1 MLGKIVRP
9 IKQFLLFKQWMV
21 SYKHAQAWT
30 HMFIYSLQN
39 LSNPE
44 ILAHPTFYL
53 KTPQKLNES
62 LGSPYIAYSGLKL
75 LSLPVSAHSVMEFW
89 TCTIDRPYYKFN
101 PLIIQVTTLDIVAR
115 ASVCSTRE
123 TDRRFIIS
131 SKRKT

>member
-1 MLGKIVRP
+1 
-9 IKQFLLFKQWMV
+9 MV

-75 LSLPVSAHSVMEFW
+75 LSLPVSARSVMEFW

-115 ASVCSTRE
+115 ASVCSTQE
-123 TDRRFIIS
+123 TDRSFIIS

>member
-1 MLGKIVRP
+1 
-9 IKQFLLFKQWMV
+9 MV

-62 LGSPYIAYSGLKL
+62 LGSPYIVYSGLKL
-75 LSLPVSAHSVMEFW
+75 LCLPVSARSVMEFW
-89 TCTIDRPYYKFN
+89 TCTIDRPYLS
-101 PLIIQVTTLDIVAR
+101 LIL
-115 ASVCSTRE
+115 
-123 TDRRFIIS
+123 
-131 SKRKT
+131 

>member
-1 MLGKIVRP
+1 MSGKIVRP

-62 LGSPYIAYSGLKL
+62 LGSPYIVYSGLKL
-75 LSLPVSAHSVMEFW
+75 LSLPVSARSVMEFW
-89 TCTIDRPYYKFN
+89 TCTIDWPYFKFN

-115 ASVCSTRE
+115 ASVCSTQE